1 MTIENPVPQDEVL
14 QLTPYNAKYDAFPL
28 INFYPSGAQVNSTDA
43 RVNKDALADKYQT
56 LIAQELPRLIN
67 MSTSPAEITKDHLK
81 AWLGQTPMRYFEVPS
96 EVPRDILVK
105 LENDLAKVAN
115 AKIIEFAKVPFEILG
130 QSWGYDDFGKQ
141 DPMRQIWEDK
151 LTSALKMAG
160 VSEEVYYSV
169 RELGGIF
176 NMGKTANK
184 LMMIE
189 LINDEIDVPKLQEIR
204 QRGADLANNA
214 TVKYDEFRNCENY
227 TQRHSL
233 LVSLRAEVLKYLQDL
248 VALLP
253 KEDMK
258 KP

>member
-1 MTIENPVPQDEVL
+1 
-14 QLTPYNAKYDAFPL
+14 
-28 INFYPSGAQVNSTDA
+28 
-43 RVNKDALADKYQT
+43 
-56 LIAQELPRLIN
+56 
-67 MSTSPAEITKDHLK
+67 
-81 AWLGQTPMRYFEVPS
+81 
-96 EVPRDILVK
+96 
-105 LENDLAKVAN
+105 
-115 AKIIEFAKVPFEILG
+115 
-130 QSWGYDDFGKQ
+130 
-141 DPMRQIWEDK
+141 
-151 LTSALKMAG
+151 MAG

-176 NMGKTANK
+176 NMGKTTNK

-189 LINDEIDVPKLQEIR
+189 LINDEIDVPGLQEIR

-214 TVKYDEFRNCENY
+214 TAKYDDFRNCENY
-227 TQRHSL
+227 THRHSL

>member
-1 MTIENPVPQDEVL
+1 MTEVPAAAPEKVPQL
-14 QLTPYNAKYDAFPL
+14 SPYNAKYDAFPL
-28 INFYPSGAQVNSTDA
+28 INFYPSGAQVNSTEA
-43 RVNKDALADKYQT
+43 RVNRDALTDKYQT
-56 LIAQELPRLIN
+56 LIAQELPRLLS
-67 MSTSPAEITKDHLK
+67 MSSSPDEITKDHLK
-81 AWLGQTPMRYFEVPS
+81 AWLGHTLMRYFEVPS
-96 EVPRDILVK
+96 EVPRDTLIR
-105 LENDLAKVAN
+105 LENDLSKVSS
-115 AKIIEFAKVPFEILG
+115 AKIREFAKEPLEILG

-141 DPMRQIWEDK
+141 DQMRQIWEDK

-160 VSEEVYYSV
+160 IREEVYYSV

-189 LINDEIDVPKLQEIR
+189 LINDEIDVPGLQEIR

-214 TVKYDEFRNCENY
+214 TAKYDDFRNCENY
-227 TQRHSL
+227 THRHSL

-253 KEDMK
+253 KEDK
-258 KP
+258 K